1 LPSGPY
7 IEFPD
12 FIAPVIGLEVSQ
24 ILTTGCTASSY
35 LQHAGWEPLPSD
47 LVPTKAIGYGFF
59 VISCSLRGCVAFRE
73 KKLLI
78 EILLGGETKRGMV
91 RRKENGN
98 NLVMI
103 FLATSNTI
111 GKS

>member
-1 LPSGPY
+1 MPSGPY
-7 IEFPD
+7 IEFQD
-12 FIAPVIGLEVSQ
+12 FIAPEIGLEVSQ

-47 LVPTKAIGYGFF
+47 LVPTKAIGYVFCDLVLIERVGS
-59 VISCSLRGCVAFRE
+59 IYG

-91 RRKENGN
+91 RRKENGKD
-98 NLVMI
+98 LVMI
-103 FLATSNTI
+103 FLATSDTI